1 MPHAVN
7 APLRVATPPVRR
19 STLPPG
25 CYIEPLAW
33 TLLDERKDKE
43 EEEEPKIAEL
53 LRR

>member
-1 MPHAVN
+1 MPRVAN

-19 STLPPG
+19 TTLPLG

-33 TLLDERKDKE
+33 ALLERRDK
-43 EEEEPKIAEL
+43 EEEPKIAEL